1 MVVTSTGQ
9 RRARLSVDLDPEL
22 RKRLKL
28 AATQQDMTMRDFV
41 LAALRQV
48 LADQASRNAAD
59 DGSWARL
66 SAGAFA
72 RDWASDEDRVYD
84 QLPPR

>member
-1 MVVTSTGQ
+1 MVVPSTGQ

-48 LADQASRNAAD
+48 LADQESRNAA

>member
-1 MVVTSTGQ
+1 MVVSSTGQ

-48 LADQASRNAAD
+48 LADQESRD